1 MDLQDLHQAA
11 TSSTSENVTIPQTWG
26 GLIAFAIA
34 KWGVG
39 AVFLGLLV
47 PVYMDLKT
55 SNQQFVD
62 IAKANVTTLT
72 ALAEQVRVNS
82 EKTDQ
87 LARAVER
94 LESKN

>member
-11 TSSTSENVTIPQTWG
+11 TSSTPENVTIPQTWG